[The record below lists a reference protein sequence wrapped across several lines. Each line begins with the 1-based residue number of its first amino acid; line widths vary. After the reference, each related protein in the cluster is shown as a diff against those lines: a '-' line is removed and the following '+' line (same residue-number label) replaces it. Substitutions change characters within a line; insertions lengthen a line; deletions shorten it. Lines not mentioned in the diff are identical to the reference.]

1 MDKLDISIF
10 NFKHLLEDKTFCYAK
25 NPKINNALKSK
36 FFLLDKR
43 NQNKKG
49 APLTNSKNNNSQ
61 LTDTQILPLASSCC
75 ILQSM

>member
-1 MDKLDISIF
+1 MDISIF
-10 NFKHLLEDKTFCYAK
+10 NFKHLLEDKHFAMQK
-25 NPKINNALKSK
+25 KPPKINNALKSN

-49 APLTNSKNNNSQ
+49 APMTTSKNYNSQ

-75 ILQSM
+75 ILHSM